1 MNITRNIITIMSILS
16 FLFGG
21 CSKQTTAPIAMS
33 DKELLVRGWSDSELR
48 QILGDFQ
55 RLSGDRLP
63 STYSTEIHSTDGAAL
78 RVTFPADIP
87 SMDFCFI
94 VNYVQYP
101 NGFDLNSGV
110 PILMLQAERPSL
122 PEFLPSDQSLVGKRI
137 TWVYTF
143 RATISGMMRF
153 LHKQKA
159 RAMSF
164 HSHGRVSSEHKSL
177 GFPLELV
184 I

>member
-1 MNITRNIITIMSILS
+1 MNITRNIITIMSIFS

-63 STYSTEIHSTDGAAL
+63 ASFSTKIHAADGAFS

-87 SMDFCFI
+87 AVDFCFL

-101 NGFDLNSGV
+101 KGFDLNSRTLVVAGRAT
-110 PILMLQAERPSL
+110 IAS
-122 PEFLPSDQSLVGKRI
+122 EFLPSDQSFVGKRI
-137 TWVYTF
+137 LVYVPSEDKRYDEVFAQAEGQSYEFPFTRTGF
-143 RATISGMMRF
+143 IRAQEPRIPVG
-153 LHKQKA
+153 
-159 RAMSF
+159 
-164 HSHGRVSSEHKSL
+164 VS
-177 GFPLELV
+177 ELK
-184 I
+184 

>member
-1 MNITRNIITIMSILS
+1 MNITRNIITIMSIFS

-48 QILGDFQ
+48 QILADFQ

-63 STYSTEIHSTDGAAL
+63 STFSTEIHSTDGAAL

-101 NGFDLNSGV
+101 KGFDLNSR
-110 PILMLQAERPSL
+110 PILVAGRATITS
-122 PEFLPSDQSLVGKRI
+122 EFLPSDQSLVGKRI
-137 TWVYTF
+137 LVYVPSDDKRYDEVFAQAEGQSYEFPFTRTGF
-143 RATISGMMRF
+143 IRAQEPRLPVG
-153 LHKQKA
+153 
-159 RAMSF
+159 
-164 HSHGRVSSEHKSL
+164 VSDLK
-177 GFPLELV
+177 
-184 I
+184 